1 MQARGIGEHAPAD
14 IVDGDSSWNRRV
26 ELIVQS
32 DNPSGYD
39 VVQQLSPA
47 IGR

>member
-1 MQARGIGEHAPAD
+1 MGEHVPAD
-14 IVDGDSSWNRRV
+14 IVDGNSAWNRRV

-39 VVQQLSPA
+39 VVQQLGPS
-47 IGR
+47 IGQ